1 MAVNL
6 AMSTDQL
13 PELEPDVELSL
24 LWTSSLNLIED
35 DPITSVECGTSV
47 PSVHSVR
54 TARKV
59 VLRGVRRTR
68 TLIKNILSDFKL
80 FIVIMLYSVMGAG
93 LFMWIEIPS
102 NLSHKQEALEF
113 HLTAR
118 DTLLFRLRMIYEHDG
133 EDRENRWKEA
143 ILDYEN
149 KIGIQEPITETDWT
163 FWMSFLYAGTIFTTI
178 GYGNITCKTTT
189 GQVVTVCYAIVGIPL
204 MLIVLNNLRRVL
216 LKFIQTISDYIGD
229 IILYIGLRLGIYKF
243 DPSKPPHFR
252 MPAVSRRAVSLGVFS
267 ASMDPYEYISPNST
281 KATEKDIEANPPV
294 VGAIIFTIGWLFLC
308 FGDVSPA
315 HPEYMFMTFGVVL
328 IGLAL
333 VSVCIN
339 VVQEKLSQLYMGVLE
354 KLMEDYSKA
363 AEQGDQTT
371 AVKRMMA
378 RFKDQAK
385 FLMPLMS
392 KSQGAKVMAQFKDKA
407 KAQGI
412 ELPPVLTNLDPE
424 TGMPAFAKAKA
435 EDFEQYIEKANEQAK
450 PPEIKMVEVQTDAFE
465 PPPPPPVE
473 KPRMTTS
480 FTQYHLSTASVQSE
494 TTDLIRMVNAQ
505 AEAKIYADSA
515 ESSTQVEL
523 DHLEAGVQVF
533 IDVRPQSID
542 AETETQIS
550 YSDIDCQTPSELV
563 SPSKS
568 VTTSEQAC
576 QSSVS
581 GEDFSQ
587 QTNPDVQHNVAQTIA
602 TESRERQ
609 MQTVPEVEQV
619 IPLQSAPPQCS
630 EIETQTE
637 AFTRAEA
644 SHQTEWGS
652 ADFAVQASLGDEPKD
667 TAEFGAQFE
676 PPPLETLNSGVQASP
691 DLSETQSQTSET
703 PSNDSGIQTW
713 ISMDDTS
720 TQAGAESE
728 HCESQT
734 AFSFFAP
741 QNNFSQHEEEVV
753 SVEVQS
759 HFSMFNCTS
768 SDAQSDSLT
777 FLMQDASTQQT
788 IVLPELKSTS
798 SQATLIIC
806 TEMDSQTEP
815 PPETVESG

>member
-1 MAVNL
+1 MP
-6 AMSTDQL
+6 TDQL
-13 PELEPDVELSL
+13 PELEPDVELGL
-24 LWTSSLNLIED
+24 LETSSLNLLED
-35 DPITSVECGTSV
+35 YSVAAPSIECGTSV

-102 NLSHKQEALEF
+102 NLSHKQEALEY

-118 DTLLFRLRMIYEHDG
+118 DTLLSRLRMIYKHDG

-149 KIGIQEPITETDWT
+149 AIGIQEPIVETDWT

-178 GYGNITCKTTT
+178 GYGNIACKTIT
-189 GQVVTVCYAIVGIPL
+189 GQVLTICYAIIGIPL
-204 MLIVLNNLRRVL
+204 MLIVLNNLSKVL
-216 LKFIQTISDYIGD
+216 LKFIQTMSNYIGD

-243 DPSKPPHFR
+243 DPSRPPHFH
-252 MPAVSRRAVSLGVFS
+252 MPAVSRRVVTLGVFS
-267 ASMDPYEYISPNST
+267 APVDLYEYSSADST

-308 FGDVSPA
+308 AGIFCIWEDWTYWTSFYFFFISLTTIGFGDVSPA

-363 AEQGDQTT
+363 AEQGDQTA
-371 AVKRMMA
+371 AVKGMMA
-378 RFKDQAK
+378 GFQDQAK

-392 KSQGAKVMAQFKDKA
+392 KSQGAKVMTQFKDKA

-412 ELPPVLTNLDPE
+412 DLPPVMTDIDPE
-424 TGMPAFAKAKA
+424 TGMPAFAKAKT
-435 EDFEQYIEKANEQAK
+435 EDFAQYIEKANEQAK
-450 PPEIKMVEVQTDAFE
+450 PPEVKMVEVQTEIESD
-465 PPPPPPVE
+465 V
-473 KPRMTTS
+473 KS
-480 FTQYHLSTASVQSE
+480 TQHEILWSTA
-494 TTDLIRMVNAQ
+494 
-505 AEAKIYADSA
+505 
-515 ESSTQVEL
+515 
-523 DHLEAGVQVF
+523 
-533 IDVRPQSID
+533 
-542 AETETQIS
+542 
-550 YSDIDCQTPSELV
+550 
-563 SPSKS
+563 
-568 VTTSEQAC
+568 
-576 QSSVS
+576 
-581 GEDFSQ
+581 
-587 QTNPDVQHNVAQTIA
+587 
-602 TESRERQ
+602 
-609 MQTVPEVEQV
+609 
-619 IPLQSAPPQCS
+619 
-630 EIETQTE
+630 
-637 AFTRAEA
+637 
-644 SHQTEWGS
+644 
-652 ADFAVQASLGDEPKD
+652 
-667 TAEFGAQFE
+667 
-676 PPPLETLNSGVQASP
+676 
-691 DLSETQSQTSET
+691 QSQTT
-703 PSNDSGIQTW
+703 DF
-713 ISMDDTS
+713 DR
-720 TQAGAESE
+720 AESE

-734 AFSFFAP
+734 AFSYFAL
-741 QNNFSQHEEEVV
+741 QDNFSQHEEEVV

-759 HFSMFNCTS
+759 EFPIFNYTS
-768 SDAQSDSLT
+768 SDVQSDSLT

-806 TEMDSQTEP
+806 TEMDAQTEP
-815 PPETVESG
+815 PPETVDSGIQPELSIIFVPNEETDQLSNTESGNKQLGRFLRQISTQTDQETRDTKRSEFKRAKNGDLAIVFSYWNGSGHRRDTQIKEDSTIGQFLAKVLEILRKDFTELKVVKAENLMFVKADSIIPHFYTFQDIIATKAMGKTGPLYEFDARLETDDVAQETTESHSTKIVLRSWYEKNQQTVPASTWEPFVPNKKYKPIDDLKTKTRRSSLLV